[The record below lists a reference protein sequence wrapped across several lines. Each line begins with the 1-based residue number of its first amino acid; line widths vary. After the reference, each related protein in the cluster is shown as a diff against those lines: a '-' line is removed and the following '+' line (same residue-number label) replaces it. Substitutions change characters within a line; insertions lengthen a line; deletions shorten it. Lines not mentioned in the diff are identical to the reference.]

1 VRPANVVYG
10 LIVSSFSDA
19 GLRGVEEKLPYLRD
33 LGVTMIWLS
42 PIFEH
47 PPGDFGYGMT
57 DYTRVAPE
65 HGSNDDVTRLVRAAH
80 REGLRVVLDFAPNHT
95 SNQHPMYREVTS
107 TGHGS
112 AYADHYA
119 RDIAG
124 TYTHY
129 FSWTDLINLNYD
141 NPAVQKLVVE
151 AMAYWVTEHDIDGYR
166 MDAAWGIRQRTPQ
179 FWPEC
184 LQLLR
189 ATKPD
194 LFLLAEAS
202 TLDPYY
208 HRAGFDS
215 AYDWTNHL
223 GTWAWGHAFTD
234 RKGPAND
241 LRYHLGRSTANGD
254 VFRFLNNND
263 TGPRFITRHGRE
275 LTRVAT
281 ALLLTLPGTPCL
293 YMGDEVGL
301 EFAPYRDRGPVTW
314 SDDPDLFDFHRR
326 LIALRTRHRLDE
338 GPLTLVDNDRRDD
351 CLSYRRPGADGR
363 PVVCVFNFG
372 PDAEVT
378 VAVGSGLT
386 GGAVDVWNG
395 DVVRVDD
402 GDVRVVLARN
412 DFAILA
418 LGH

>member
-1 VRPANVVYG
+1 V
-10 LIVSSFSDA
+10 
-19 GLRGVEEKLPYLRD
+19 
-33 LGVTMIWLS
+33 
-42 PIFEH
+42 
-47 PPGDFGYGMT
+47 
-57 DYTRVAPE
+57 
-65 HGSNDDVTRLVRAAH
+65 
-80 REGLRVVLDFAPNHT
+80 
-95 SNQHPMYREVTS
+95 
-107 TGHGS
+107 
-112 AYADHYA
+112 YADHYA

-129 FSWTDLINLNYD
+129 FNWTDLINLNYD
-141 NPAVQKLVVE
+141 NPAVQEMVVE
-151 AMAYWVTEHDIDGYR
+151 AMRYWVTEHDIDGYR

-184 LQLLR
+184 LLR
-189 ATKPD
+189 LRESKPD

-234 RKGPAND
+234 TKGPAND
-241 LRYHLGRSTANGD
+241 LRYHLDRSTANGD

-263 TGPRFITRHGRE
+263 TGPRFITRHGPE

-281 ALLLTLPGTPCL
+281 AVLLTLPGTPCL

-301 EFAPYRDRGPVTW
+301 EFTPYRDRGPVTW
-314 SDDPDLFDFHRR
+314 SADPDLYDFHRR
-326 LIALRTRHRLDE
+326 LIALRTRHRLDS
-338 GPLTLVDNDRRDD
+338 GPLTLVDNDRGDD
-351 CLSYRRPGADGR
+351 CLSYCRPGADGR

-372 PDAEVT
+372 PSAEVT
-378 VAVGSGLT
+378 VRLGSGLT
-386 GGAVDVWNG
+386 CDAVDVWSG
-395 DVVRVDD
+395 RVARVDD
-402 GDVRVVLARN
+402 GAVRVALPLN
-412 DFAILA
+412 GFAILA